1 MRQNNYPN
9 YPKGSEWRKWDL
21 HVHTP
26 YSYLRNEFGD
36 PEDSGTWDNY
46 VKTLFNKAIE
56 KNIAVIGITDY
67 LIIDGYKKIKS
78 EYLENENKLRSLFDN
93 DETKL
98 QAIKNIL
105 ILPNIEFRLNKLVG
119 KQRINFHVI
128 FSNNISIDNIEN
140 NFLNEIKFVYEGSP
154 QTEDEER
161 HLNKQNLT
169 SLGQKL
175 KQEHSNFASKSD
187 IEVGMMN
194 AVVNDE
200 AIVKILSNKK
210 SIFEGKYL
218 LFIPADEDLSDISWN
233 GQDHQ
238 TRKVLIQKCDGL
250 ISSNANTIRWA
261 LGYKHQNENRTEQ
274 INNFVNE
281 FKSLKPCVWGSDAHS
296 FDRLFEPDQNR
307 YTWIKAD
314 PTFEGLKQIIYEPE
328 ERVRIQE
335 NNPQND
341 YPKHYFSK
349 IIIKETNIFD
359 NSIVKFEQNEI
370 ELNPNLIAIIGGRG
384 TGKSLLLDAIAKT
397 FQKIDGN
404 DRVASISIKK
414 DDFSITYTK
423 SDNTNQKYN
432 IQEENTVDYL
442 HIHQGYV
449 KAIVDPKD
457 SSGLD
462 KEIKELL
469 NLNEKPQIAYYESF
483 LSRLIDEIFEIK
495 DFLNKVDEN
504 GEKINSKEY
513 IEKQQKQKK
522 TLIENITTKEN
533 KELISKYTNNITTI
547 NNLSKKIQQLED
559 LKRDLEQFQ
568 SDKNNL
574 IKVINQFIEDKNKIP
589 EISFDEQ
596 IQKID
601 SLNEYYKNEKE
612 NKEVENQNIT
622 AKFKNEGI
630 SGDIATLLEQ
640 TKKYQEEID
649 ALENKKKLVEDKEKD
664 LKEKFD
670 KIKEVIDEICKSY
683 ENFEED
689 IKNKWSNL
697 KEGKESWT
705 EKQKELVNELLKDI
719 DIEVIERFD
728 EDKFYEKIQE
738 TLNLSKFRETT
749 NKARNE
755 RIKEFFNI
763 NSKEDFILFLKN
775 EKKILS
781 NEEEMNLSEFIN
793 SEYFVKDGAK
803 DFLRLIL
810 LNYSDFWQVITKP
823 KYKNKELSQLSV
835 GMKGTMY
842 LCLKLATDPFMKPFI
857 FDQPEDDL
865 DNNFIVNEL
874 VPIFKTIKK
883 YRQVIIVT
891 HNANLVVNADA
902 EQVIV
907 AENENESINYI
918 TGSLEN
924 INIRNKVCEIL
935 EGGIDAFRKREKKY
949 NIKI

>member
-1 MRQNNYPN
+1 MKENN

-21 HVHTP
+21 HVHTKADANYK
-26 YSYLRNEFGD
+26 YSSDTNISSKEQNDDEYPKIFITHLYSIANLGVIALTDHNSANWIDRIIQANENHNPGNGREKITILPGVEIETGD
-36 PEDSGTWDNY
+36 GIHLLVIFNPDSQLED
-46 VKTLFNKAIE
+46 VKTNFRKASWKETIE
-56 KNIAVIGITDY
+56 HFLT
-67 LIIDGYKKIKS
+67 
-78 EYLENENKLRSLFDN
+78 
-93 DETKL
+93 
-98 QAIKNIL
+98 
-105 ILPNIEFRLNKLVG
+105 
-119 KQRINFHVI
+119 
-128 FSNNISIDNIEN
+128 SIRNIEN
-140 NFLNEIKFVYEGSP
+140 SSANKTTEEILKEAEKWDAICIFAHVTNDKGFFRISSGDRKTKIYKHTLTKIFQIPNEGISNNGYLNIIEGKNP
-154 QTEDEER
+154 DYG
-161 HLNKQNLT
+161 N
-169 SLGQKL
+169 
-175 KQEHSNFASKSD
+175 
-187 IEVGMMN
+187 
-194 AVVNDE
+194 
-200 AIVKILSNKK
+200 K
-210 SIFEGKYL
+210 SITK
-218 LFIPADEDLSDISWN
+218 ITASD
-233 GQDHQ
+233 
-238 TRKVLIQKCDGL
+238 
-250 ISSNANTIRWA
+250 A
-261 LGYKHQNENRTEQ
+261 
-274 INNFVNE
+274 
-281 FKSLKPCVWGSDAHS
+281 KSLKDIAINNC
-296 FDRLFEPDQNR
+296 
-307 YTWIKAD
+307 WIKAD

-328 ERVRIQE
+328 ERVRIQK

-359 NSIVKFEQNEI
+359 DSKVKFEQNEI
-370 ELNPNLIAIIGGRG
+370 ELNPNLITIIGGRG

-397 FQKIDGN
+397 LKKVDGN
-404 DRVASISIKK
+404 VRSASISIKK

-423 SDNTNQKYN
+423 SDNTNEEYN
-432 IQEENTVDYL
+432 IQEENIVDYL
-442 HIHQGYV
+442 HIHQGFV
-449 KAIVDPKD
+449 KAIVDPKH

-469 NLNEKPQIAYYESF
+469 NLNEKPQIAYEESF

-495 DFLNKVDEN
+495 DFLNKVDES

-574 IKVINQFIEDKNKIP
+574 IKEINQFVGDKNKIP

-630 SGDIATLLEQ
+630 SGDITTLLEQ

-683 ENFEED
+683 KNFEED

-697 KEGKESWT
+697 KKGKEDWT
-705 EKQKELVNELLKDI
+705 KNQKELVNELLKDI
-719 DIEVIERFD
+719 DIEVIERFG

-793 SEYFVKDGAK
+793 SEYLVKDGAK

-874 VPIFKTIKK
+874 VPIFRTIKK

-935 EGGIDAFRKREKKY
+935 EGGKDAFRKRERKY

>member
-1 MRQNNYPN
+1 MKQNNYL
-9 YPKGSEWRKWDL
+9 KGSEWRKWDL

-26 YSYLRNEFGD
+26 YSIVNHYRGKDNDEKWEKFLSDLENLPAEFK
-36 PEDSGTWDNY
+36 
-46 VKTLFNKAIE
+46 VL
-56 KNIAVIGITDY
+56 GINDY
-67 LIIDGYKKIKS
+67 LFIDGYRKML
-78 EYLENENKLRSLFDN
+78 EYKEKGRL
-93 DETKL
+93 
-98 QAIKNIL
+98 KNIEL
-105 ILPNIEFRLNKLVG
+105 LLPVVEFRIEKFAGHKEFKKV
-119 KQRINFHVI
+119 NFHVI
-128 FSNNISIDNIEN
+128 FSDELSPDIIQKQFLDAITNHFKLTPGINGIMWSGVISKESLEDLGKKIKESVPKDKLAGYGSDLEEGFNNLCFDEDYILKHLEN
-140 NFLNEIKFVYEGSP
+140 NTFLK
-154 QTEDEER
+154 D
-161 HLNKQNLT
+161 
-169 SLGQKL
+169 
-175 KQEHSNFASKSD
+175 
-187 IEVGMMN
+187 
-194 AVVNDE
+194 
-200 AIVKILSNKK
+200 
-210 SIFEGKYL
+210 KYL
-218 LFIPADEDLSDISWN
+218 IAIGKTEWESLSWN
-233 GQDHQ
+233 DQSIAIKKDIINKADIVFISAKNIKDFENAKAKLEEQ
-238 TRKVLIQKCDGL
+238 KV
-250 ISSNANTIRWA
+250 
-261 LGYKHQNENRTEQ
+261 
-274 INNFVNE
+274 NN
-281 FKSLKPCVWGSDAHS
+281 LLLDCSDAHYNS
-296 FDRLFEPDQNR
+296 DSQEKDRIGKCF
-307 YTWIKAD
+307 TWIKAD

-341 YPKHYFSK
+341 YPKHYFSN

-359 NSIVKFEQNEI
+359 DSKVKFEQNEI

-397 FQKIDGN
+397 LKKVDGN
-404 DRVASISIKK
+404 ARSKNISIKK
-414 DDFSITYTK
+414 DDFSVTYTK
-423 SDNTNQKYN
+423 SDNTNEKYN
-432 IQEENTVDYL
+432 IQEENIVDYL

-449 KAIVDPKD
+449 KAIVNPEN
-457 SSGLD
+457 SSKLD

-469 NLNEKPQIAYYESF
+469 NLKEKPQITYDESF
-483 LSRLIDEIFEIK
+483 LSRLIDEIFEIR
-495 DFLNKVDEN
+495 DFLNKVDDN

-522 TLIENITTKEN
+522 TLIENITTEEN
-533 KELISKYTNNITTI
+533 KELISKYTDNIKTI
-547 NNLSKKIQQLED
+547 NDLSKKIQQLED
-559 LKRDLEQFQ
+559 LKRDLKQFQ

-574 IKVINQFIEDKNKIP
+574 IKEINQLVDDKNKIP
-589 EISFDEQ
+589 EISFNEQ

-601 SLNEYYKNEKE
+601 ILNEYHKNEKK
-612 NKEVENQNIT
+612 NKEVENQSIKEN
-622 AKFKNEGI
+622 FKNKGI
-630 SGDIATLLEQ
+630 SGDITTLLEQ
-640 TKKYQEEID
+640 TKKYQEDID
-649 ALENKKKLVEDKEKD
+649 ALENKKKLIEDKEKN

-670 KIKEVIDEICKSY
+670 KIKEVIDDISKSY
-683 ENFEED
+683 RNFEED
-689 IKNKWSNL
+689 INNKWSNL
-697 KEGKESWT
+697 KKGKEDWT
-705 EKQKELVNELLKDI
+705 ENQKDLVNKLLKDI
-719 DIEVIERFD
+719 DIEFTEKFD

-738 TLNLSKFRETT
+738 TLNLSKFRATIS
-749 NKARNE
+749 KSQNE
-755 RIKEFFNI
+755 RIKEAFNI
-763 NSKEDFILFLKN
+763 NSKDDFILFLKN
-775 EKKILS
+775 EKKVLS

-803 DFLRLIL
+803 EFLRLML

-874 VPIFKTIKK
+874 VPIFRTIKK

>member
-1 MRQNNYPN
+1 MRQNNYL
-9 YPKGSEWRKWDL
+9 KGSEWRKWDL

-26 YSYLRNEFGD
+26 CTKLNNGYGSNSD
-36 PEDSGTWDNY
+36 VWDR
-46 VKTLFNKAIE
+46 FCDEIE
-56 KNIAVIGITDY
+56 KSDIFVFGITDY
-67 LIIDGYKKIKS
+67 FSLDNYFSFIEKFKERYPKS
-78 EYLENENKLRSLFDN
+78 EKVFF
-93 DETKL
+93 
-98 QAIKNIL
+98 
-105 ILPNIEFRLNKLVG
+105 PNIEFRIDSKNKNGEHIQL
-119 KQRINFHVI
+119 HVI
-128 FSNNISIDNIEN
+128 FSNRLEKNKLEQFLTRLRLVSTDDSNLTNKYCTNNDLSEVGYDKAMVTLEVLTNQLKNDFAEGEYLIIGVSNSYGSLRPGGKNDGRGAEYAKEIDKICHIFFGNESNIEF
-140 NFLNEIKFVYEGSP
+140 FLNKKNGREQY
-154 QTEDEER
+154 
-161 HLNKQNLT
+161 NLPP
-169 SLGQKL
+169 KPVL
-175 KQEHSNFASKSD
+175 K
-187 IEVGMMN
+187 
-194 AVVNDE
+194 
-200 AIVKILSNKK
+200 
-210 SIFEGKYL
+210 
-218 LFIPADEDLSDISWN
+218 
-233 GQDHQ
+233 
-238 TRKVLIQKCDGL
+238 
-250 ISSNANTIRWA
+250 
-261 LGYKHQNENRTEQ
+261 
-274 INNFVNE
+274 
-281 FKSLKPCVWGSDAHS
+281 GSDCHS
-296 FDRLFEPDQNR
+296 FEDMSSKLGKFF
-307 YTWIKAD
+307 TWIKAD
-314 PTFEGLKQIIYEPE
+314 PTFEGLKQIIFEPE

-359 NSIVKFEQNEI
+359 DSKVKFEQNEI
-370 ELNPNLIAIIGGRG
+370 ELNPNLTAIIGGRG

-423 SDNTNQKYN
+423 SDNTNEEYN
-432 IQEENTVDYL
+432 IQEENIVDYL
-442 HIHQGYV
+442 HIHQGFV
-449 KAIVDPKD
+449 KAIVDPEN
-457 SSGLD
+457 SSKLD

-469 NLNEKPQIAYYESF
+469 NLKEKPQINTYDESF

-495 DFLNKVDEN
+495 NFLNKVDEN

-513 IEKQQKQKK
+513 IEKQQKHKK
-522 TLIENITTKEN
+522 KLIENITTKEN
-533 KELISKYTNNITTI
+533 KELISKYTENITAI
-547 NNLSKKIQQLED
+547 YDLSKKIQQLED
-559 LKRDLEQFQ
+559 LKRDLRQFQ

-574 IKVINQFIEDKNKIP
+574 IKEINQFVEDKNKIP
-589 EISFDEQ
+589 EISFNEQ

-601 SLNEYYKNEKE
+601 SLNEYYKNKKE
-612 NKEVENQNIT
+612 NIEGENQRI
-622 AKFKNEGI
+622 KEIFKNKGI
-630 SGDIATLLEQ
+630 SGDITTLLEQ
-640 TKKYQEEID
+640 AKKYQEEID
-649 ALENKKKLVEDKEKD
+649 ALENKKKLIEDKEKD
-664 LKEKFD
+664 LKERFD
-670 KIKEVIDEICKSY
+670 KIKEVIDDISKSY
-683 ENFEED
+683 RNSEED

-697 KEGKESWT
+697 KKGKEDWT
-705 EKQKELVNELLKDI
+705 ENQKDLVNKLLKDI
-719 DIEVIERFD
+719 DIDVIEKFD
-728 EDKFYEKIQE
+728 EDTFYEKIQE

-781 NEEEMNLSEFIN
+781 NEEEMNLSELIN

-803 DFLRLIL
+803 EFLRLML

-874 VPIFKTIKK
+874 VPIFRTIKK

>member
-1 MRQNNYPN
+1 MRQNNYL
-9 YPKGSEWRKWDL
+9 KGSEWRKWDL

-26 YSYLRNEFGD
+26 YSIVNHYKGKDNDEKWEKFLSDLENLPAEFK
-36 PEDSGTWDNY
+36 
-46 VKTLFNKAIE
+46 VL
-56 KNIAVIGITDY
+56 GINDY
-67 LIIDGYKKIKS
+67 LFIDGYRKMLEYKKKGR
-78 EYLENENKLRSLFDN
+78 L
-93 DETKL
+93 
-98 QAIKNIL
+98 KNIEL
-105 ILPNIEFRLNKLVG
+105 LLPVIEFRIEKFAGHKEFKKVNL
-119 KQRINFHVI
+119 HVI
-128 FSNNISIDNIEN
+128 FSNELCPDIIQKQFLDAITNHFKLTPGIDGTKWSGVISKESLEDFGKKIKESVPKDKLADYGSDLEEGFN
-140 NFLNEIKFVYEGSP
+140 NLCINEDDIFKYLEHNTYLKDKYLIAIGKTEWESLSWNDQSIAIKK
-154 QTEDEER
+154 DII
-161 HLNKQNLT
+161 NKANVVFT
-169 SLGQKL
+169 SVKDIKDFEKAKAKL
-175 KQEHSNFASKSD
+175 KEQN
-187 IEVGMMN
+187 
-194 AVVNDE
+194 VND
-200 AIVKILSNKK
+200 
-210 SIFEGKYL
+210 L
-218 LFIPADEDLSDISWN
+218 LLD
-233 GQDHQ
+233 
-238 TRKVLIQKCDGL
+238 C
-250 ISSNANTIRWA
+250 
-261 LGYKHQNENRTEQ
+261 
-274 INNFVNE
+274 
-281 FKSLKPCVWGSDAHS
+281 SDAHYNS
-296 FDRLFEPDQNR
+296 DSQEKDRIGKCF
-307 YTWIKAD
+307 TWIKAD

-335 NNPQND
+335 NNPQYD

-359 NSIVKFEQNEI
+359 DSKVKFEQNEI

-397 FQKIDGN
+397 LKKVDGN
-404 DRVASISIKK
+404 ARSKNISIKK

-423 SDNTNQKYN
+423 SDNTNEEYK
-432 IQEENTVDYL
+432 IQEENIVDYL
-442 HIHQGYV
+442 HIHQGFV
-449 KAIVDPKD
+449 KAIVNPEN
-457 SSGLD
+457 SGKLD

-469 NLNEKPQIAYYESF
+469 NLNENPKIPYDESF
-483 LSRLIDEIFEIK
+483 LSRLVDEIFEIK
-495 DFLNKVDEN
+495 DYLNKIDEN

-513 IEKQQKQKK
+513 IEKQQKHKK
-522 TLIENITTKEN
+522 KLIENITTKEN
-533 KELISKYTNNITTI
+533 EKLISQYTNNIKAI
-547 NNLSKKIQQLED
+547 NDLSKKIQQLED
-559 LKRDLEQFQ
+559 LKRDLKQFQ
-568 SDKNNL
+568 NDKNNL
-574 IKVINQFIEDKNKIP
+574 IKEINQFVDDKNKIP
-589 EISFDEQ
+589 EISFNEQ

-612 NKEVENQNIT
+612 NKESENRSI
-622 AKFKNEGI
+622 KEIFKNKGF
-630 SGDIATLLEQ
+630 SGDITTLLEQ
-640 TKKYQEEID
+640 AKKYQEEID

-664 LKEKFD
+664 LKEKFN
-670 KIKEVIDEICKSY
+670 KIKEVIDKISESY
-683 ENFEED
+683 KNFEED

-697 KEGKESWT
+697 KKGKEDWT
-705 EKQKELVNELLKDI
+705 ENQKDLVNKLLKDI
-719 DIEVIERFD
+719 DIDVIEKFD

-738 TLNLSKFRETT
+738 TLNLSKFRATIS
-749 NKARNE
+749 KSQNE
-755 RIKEFFNI
+755 RIKGSFNI
-763 NSKEDFILFLKN
+763 NSKDDFILFLKN
-775 EKKILS
+775 EKKVLS

-803 DFLRLIL
+803 EFLRLML

-874 VPIFKTIKK
+874 VPIFRTIKK

-949 NIKI
+949 NIKIS